1 MRLVTLLACLLL
13 FAGSA
18 GLVVGEPS
26 PKETELAAQ
35 KAGLAG
41 FNDIVGA
48 WRGVGMP
55 KRRSNREAW
64 SEKARW
70 IWRFTETQAIVDYK
84 IEKGK
89 LLRAATITYSPKD
102 ERLHLTATLANG
114 ATRGY
119 TGKQVDARFV
129 FESEADK
136 AGEVHRLSI
145 KRHNFKRTLVL
156 LEKRKATQTRYS
168 RVAEIGYTREGT
180 RLASSNRSGP
190 VCIVT
195 GGLGTSQVSYQGKKY
210 WVCCTGCREA
220 FDDDPAGII
229 AEAKERAAE
238 EKKEQN
244 TGE

>member
-1 MRLVTLLACLLL
+1 MRFVTLFVCLLL
-13 FAGSA
+13 FVGSV
-18 GLVVGEPS
+18 GFSVGESS
-26 PKETELAAQ
+26 PRGPDLTAQ
-35 KAGLAG
+35 KAGLTG

-55 KRRSNREAW
+55 KRQSNREAW

-70 IWRFTETQAIVDYK
+70 VWRFTETQAIVEYK

-89 LLRAATITYSPKD
+89 LLKAATITYSPKD
-102 ERLHLTATLANG
+102 ERLHLTAKLADG
-114 ATRGY
+114 STRDY
-119 TGKQVDARFV
+119 AGKQVDARFV
-129 FESEADK
+129 FESEPDK

-156 LEKRKATQTRYS
+156 LEKRKATQTLYS

-180 RLASSNRSGP
+180 RLAARNRSGP

-220 FDDDPAGII
+220 FDDDPAGVI
-229 AEAKERAAE
+229 AEAKERAE
-238 EKKEQN
+238 EKAKDDDQ
-244 TGE
+244 